1 MPIELQIHV
10 IVLDTVIV
18 KNTQLATRVL
28 VLYWN
33 QVPTIIFLFACM
45 GKTPCMQYI
54 ALIICNADFNLC
66 MPHIRNRRV
75 LPQGKQPPCAGH
87 VCVASHCETSE

>member
-54 ALIICNADFNLC
+54 ALIICNADFAC
-66 MPHIRNRRV
+66 HTYV
-75 LPQGKQPPCAGH
+75 TEGFSPQGKQPPCAGH